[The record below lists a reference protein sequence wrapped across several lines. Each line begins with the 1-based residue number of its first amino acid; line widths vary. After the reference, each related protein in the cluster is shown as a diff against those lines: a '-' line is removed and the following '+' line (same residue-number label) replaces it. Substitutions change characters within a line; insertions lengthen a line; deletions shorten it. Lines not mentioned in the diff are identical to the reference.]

1 MILAGGNN
9 PNFNETPTSILEATS
24 VAKIVPTPVPTST
37 PMKWDFNSYIA
48 IIAFLILVG
57 IGIRTYINKKKTVKK

>member
-48 IIAFLILVG
+48 IIAF
-57 IGIRTYINKKKTVKK
+57 